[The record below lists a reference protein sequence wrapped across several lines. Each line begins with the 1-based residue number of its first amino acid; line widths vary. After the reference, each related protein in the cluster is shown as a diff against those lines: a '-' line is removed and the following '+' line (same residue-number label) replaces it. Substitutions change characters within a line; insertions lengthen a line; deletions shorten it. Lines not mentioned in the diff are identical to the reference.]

1 MITSETTKPTG
12 ILGLTVKVGA
22 QPINWINDDF
32 RDLGASTTLDQCL
45 GEMREAGYVGTE
57 LGHRFPQDVGELREL
72 LARHQL
78 ELASGWHSTF
88 LASRPYAEEE
98 ASFDA
103 HMARL
108 KGAGSKVVI
117 VAECT
122 HAIHSDGS
130 QPLRFAPGREL
141 LDEEAWDRV
150 YDGLDRLARRA
161 ADAGMR
167 VAYHPHM
174 GTVIQDRS
182 DVDRLM
188 DRTRYLALLLD
199 TGHLA
204 FAGADPLAVL
214 RDHGKRVAHVHLKN
228 IRPAVVEEVRAR
240 GQSFEAAVRAGAFT
254 VPGDNGIDYRPIFI
268 HLAALNYAGW
278 FIVEAEQ
285 DPEKANPLEYA
296 RLGRRTIQELA
307 GV

>member
-1 MITSETTKPTG
+1 MFIGEQTKPTG
-12 ILGLTVKVGA
+12 VLGLTVKVGA
-22 QPINWINDDF
+22 QPINWMNDDF

-45 GEMREAGYVGTE
+45 SEMREAGYVGTE
-57 LGHRFPQDVGELREL
+57 LGHRFPADVGELKEL
-72 LARHQL
+72 LAKHKL

-108 KGAGSKVVI
+108 KGAGSQVVI

-130 QPLRFAPGREL
+130 QPLRFSPGREL

-174 GTVIQDRS
+174 GTVIQDAS

-188 DRTRYLALLLD
+188 ERTKHLGLLLD

-204 FAGADPLAVL
+204 FAGSAPLELL
-214 RDHGKRVAHVHLKN
+214 RFHGPRVAHVHLKN
-228 IRPAVVEEVRAR
+228 IRRAVIDEVRSR

-254 VPGDNGIDYRPIFI
+254 VPGDGGIDYRPIFA
-268 HLAALNYAGW
+268 HLASIGYQGW
-278 FIVEAEQ
+278 LIVEAEQ
-285 DPEKANPLEYA
+285 DPAKANPLEYA